1 MQKEGNEEEIDIEAL
16 NWEISQTVQQEEKT
30 RAELDEL
37 IKGLRF

>member
-16 NWEISQTVQQEEKT
+16 NREISQTVQQEEKT